1 MLETV
6 GLVRPNATEY
16 RRCESEEEGEMKTT
30 VDAGEFRTGQRTQW
44 NTAASGWKRW
54 SPLIEKGAAPV
65 SERLLELASVAP
77 GQSVLD
83 VATGYGEPA
92 LTAAKRVGPE
102 GEVVATDIAAEMLEF
117 GRERAAAA
125 GLENVRFVE
134 TDAASLD
141 FSEGSFDAGLSRWGI
156 IFEPE
161 PEAAA
166 ARIRTFLKPGARM
179 AISSWGPIDRVPMF
193 ALTIGTL
200 MKRLQV
206 PPPPP
211 GTPGPLARPTP
222 DAIAGLLEG
231 GGFSNV
237 EVEDIDVVWE
247 YSSPDEFVAC
257 LRDVAPPITALL
269 AEYPQQVRDE
279 AWAAITEAAR
289 ERAGGD
295 GPFELS
301 NKALL
306 AVGEASDVRAR

>member
-1 MLETV
+1 M
-6 GLVRPNATEY
+6 
-16 RRCESEEEGEMKTT
+16 TT
-30 VDAGEFRTGQRTQW
+30 KVEAGEFRTGQRAQW
-44 NTAASGWKRW
+44 NTAARGWKSW
-54 SPLIEKGAAPV
+54 SPLIDKGAARV
-65 SERLLELASVAP
+65 SERLVELARVAP
-77 GQSVLD
+77 GHSVLD

-92 LTAAKRVGPE
+92 LTAARRVGPE
-102 GEVVATDIAAEMLEF
+102 GEVVATDIAAEMLDF

-141 FSEGSFDAGLSRWGI
+141 FSEGSFDAALSRWGI
-156 IFEPE
+156 IFDPE

-179 AISSWGPIDRVPMF
+179 AISSWATIDRVPMF

-200 MKRLQV
+200 MERLQV

-222 DAIAGLLEG
+222 DAIAALLEG

-247 YSSPDEFVAC
+247 YSSPGEFVTC
-257 LRDVAPPITALL
+257 LRDIAPPITALL
-269 AEYPQQVRDE
+269 AEYPREVQHE

-289 ERAGGD
+289 EQAGGD
-295 GPFELS
+295 GPFRLS
-301 NKALL
+301 NQALL
-306 AVGEASDVRAR
+306 AAGEA

>member
-306 AVGEASDVRAR
+306 AVGEA